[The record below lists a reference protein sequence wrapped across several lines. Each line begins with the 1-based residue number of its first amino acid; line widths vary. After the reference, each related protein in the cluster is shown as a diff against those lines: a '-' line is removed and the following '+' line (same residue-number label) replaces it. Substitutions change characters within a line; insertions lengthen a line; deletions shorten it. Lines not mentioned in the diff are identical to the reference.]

1 MKPIAH
7 SKDRTMKRQTVSHSP
22 HLAPERSERRVDLDW
37 VRIGAFGLLIF
48 YHVGMLYV
56 SWGFHIKSAHRITA
70 LEPLM
75 LVLNPW
81 RLALLF
87 LVSGAATRFMLGKY
101 AVGSLL
107 RSRSVRL
114 LIPLIFGMLVIVPP
128 QAYDQIVESLGYP
141 AGFPDFYARH
151 YFAFG
156 PQFCGPGPCILLPTW
171 NHLWFV
177 AYLWIYTMALGV
189 VWVAFPGL
197 TGWVERTLVPVLSG
211 VGLLIVPSVAFA
223 AYRLAVLPNFPSTH
237 ALFGDW
243 YNHAVY
249 ASVFLLG
256 FLLAR
261 AEAFWDAIER
271 QRRLALSLAAALFL
285 SFLALRW
292 TRESAMPPSLLLKL
306 YGGIAYGCYQWLCIV
321 AVLGFARRWLTA
333 DSGVRRYLTD
343 AIFPYYIVHQTAI
356 IMIAHELHGRDLPA
370 WLEASIVISGTLAV
384 CVLTYE
390 IVRRIAI
397 LRPLFGLRV
406 SAFEQTPVRPIA
418 QPAQ

>member
-1 MKPIAH
+1 MKP
-7 SKDRTMKRQTVSHSP
+7 QTISHSP
-22 HLAPERSERRVDLDW
+22 DFAPPRSERRADLDW

-56 SWGFHIKSAHRITA
+56 SWEFHIKSAHRIAA

-87 LVSGAATRFMLGKY
+87 LVCGAATRFMLRKY
-101 AVGSLL
+101 AMGPLL
-107 RSRSVRL
+107 RSRSSRL

-128 QAYDQIVESLGYP
+128 QAYDQIAESLGYP
-141 AGFPDFYARH
+141 AGFPDFYTRH

-156 PQFCGPGPCILLPTW
+156 PQFCHPGPCILLPTW

-177 AYLWIYTMALGV
+177 AYLWVYTMALGAV
-189 VWVAFPGL
+189 LVAAPGL
-197 TGWVERTLVPVLSG
+197 VGWIERRLASALSG
-211 VGLLIVPSVAFA
+211 ALLLIVPSVAFA
-223 AYRLAVLPNFPSTH
+223 AYRLALLPRFPSTH

-249 ASVFLLG
+249 ATVFLLG
-256 FLLAR
+256 FVLAR
-261 AEAFWDAIER
+261 ADGFWDAIED
-271 QRRLALSLAAALFL
+271 QRRLALSFAAALFL
-285 SFLALRW
+285 SFLVLRW
-292 TRESAMPPSLLLKL
+292 TRESATPSSLVLKL

-333 DSGVRRYLTD
+333 DSALRRYLTD

-356 IMIAHELHGRDLPA
+356 IMIAHELRGRDLPA
-370 WLEASIVISGTLAV
+370 WLEAGMVISGTLAA

-390 IVRRIAI
+390 IVRRIAV
-397 LRPLFGLRV
+397 LRPLFGLRA
-406 SAFEQTPVRPIA
+406 SASERALPARPTA